1 MVVPGT
7 RWLERKPFNI
17 QIIILVAI
25 LDPLGAI
32 GGYLLAPTFGVDPLR
47 GVLYGLVAA
56 SLPLSLWVMRYAQQQ
71 G

>member
-1 MVVPGT
+1 MAFPGA
-7 RWLERKPFNI
+7 RWLERKPFNT
-17 QIIILVAI
+17 QLIILVAI

-32 GGYLLAPTFGVDPLR
+32 GGYLLAPSFGLEPIM

-56 SLPLSLWVMRYAQQQ
+56 SIPLSLWVVRHAQTQ

>member
-1 MVVPGT
+1 MVLPGT
-7 RWLERKPFNI
+7 RWLERKPFST

-25 LDPLGAI
+25 FDPLGAI
-32 GGYLLAPTFGVDPLR
+32 GGYLLAPMFGVDPLM

-56 SLPLSLWVMRYAQQQ
+56 SMPLSLWVMRYAQQQ